1 MHEFFLLLVLLGLLD
16 SIYFTIFGNY
26 FLNILKRVQ
35 KTNIKVNYFG
45 LVICYLILAISI
57 YYFGF
62 VKKISE
68 FDMFL
73 LGFFIYAVYE
83 LVNYTTFN
91 NWTIKM
97 VIIDSLWGGI
107 LYYSV
112 YKIVKNVNVINK

>member
-1 MHEFFLLLVLLGLLD
+1 MHEFFLLLILLGIFD
-16 SIYFTIFGNY
+16 SIYLTFFGGY

-35 KTNIKVNYFG
+35 KKNIKINYFG
-45 LVICYLILAISI
+45 LVICYLVLAISI

-62 VKKISE
+62 IKKISE

-73 LGFFIYAVYE
+73 LGFFIYSVYE

-107 LYYSV
+107 LYYIV
-112 YKIVKNVNVINK
+112 YKIVKYVNVINK

>member
-1 MHEFFLLLVLLGLLD
+1 MHELVYITVLLGLFD
-16 SIYFTIFGNY
+16 SLYFSIFGSY

-35 KTNIKVNYFG
+35 KTNIIINYYG
-45 LVICYLILAISI
+45 LVLCYIILAISI

-62 VKKISE
+62 LKKISE

-73 LGFFIYAVYE
+73 LGFFIYSVYE

-107 LYYSV
+107 LYYIV
-112 YKIVKNVNVINK
+112 YKIVKLL

>member
-1 MHEFFLLLVLLGLLD
+1 MHELVYITVLLGLFD
-16 SIYFTIFGNY
+16 SLYFSIFGSY

-35 KTNIKVNYFG
+35 KTNIIINYYG
-45 LVICYLILAISI
+45 LVLCYIILAISI

-62 VKKISE
+62 LKKISE

-73 LGFFIYAVYE
+73 LGFFIYSVYE

-107 LYYSV
+107 LYYIV
-112 YKIVKNVNVINK
+112 YKIVKYVNVINK